1 MLFIILLIVGI
12 ILLFPVFIGTLLI
25 GLRILFVILG
35 PLLIILAILFLA
47 GVLGAA

>member
-1 MLFIILLIVGI
+1 MLFVILLILGI
-12 ILLFPVFIGTLLI
+12 ILLFPVFIGTVLI

-47 GVLGAA
+47 GILAV

>member
-1 MLFIILLIVGI
+1 MLFVILLILGI
-12 ILLFPVFIGTLLI
+12 ILLFPVFIGTVLI

-47 GVLGAA
+47 GVLAV